1 MYNNNMNN
9 DVRGLLIQAEQARE
23 RGDFKRSL
31 ELLSDAVTAT
41 FDERKYEKLVD
52 ITASEALVYRHLFA
66 STGVR
71 DYLVLAKHSGLAS
84 VELARVQNDPSIL
97 GVAFYNFGKVLESMG
112 EDDEALINYRNALD
126 QNIDRPAMTAEM
138 QTRLAVLEFKKGDV
152 SAMDRFES
160 ALSELKSS
168 EDKDNYA
175 KAVWESGAY
184 MHMAEALL
192 SKDKEKAKQLLS
204 EAGKVIA
211 SDMRLK
217 LRKRQLEKL
226 RSRLDVVS

>member
-1 MYNNNMNN
+1 MNN

-31 ELLSDAVTAT
+31 ELLSNAVTKT

-52 ITASEALVYRHLFA
+52 ITASEALIYRHLFA
-66 STGVR
+66 STGIK
-71 DYLVLAKHSGLAS
+71 DYLILAKHSAMAS
-84 VELARVQNDPSIL
+84 VEIARKLNDPTALCVSL
-97 GVAFYNFGKVLESMG
+97 YNAGKIQEDLQELELALKSYK
-112 EDDEALINYRNALD
+112 EAIE
-126 QNIDRPAMTAEM
+126 QNIDRPAMVAEM
-138 QTRLAVLEFKKGDV
+138 KTRLAVLEFKQGDS

-168 EDKDNYA
+168 NDKDNYA

-184 MHMAEALL
+184 MHMAEALIETD
-192 SKDKEKAKQLLS
+192 KDKAKQFLS
-204 EAGKVIA
+204 EAEKVIA

-217 LRKRQLEKL
+217 LRKEQLEKL
-226 RSRLDVVS
+226 KTKLSTVS

>member
-1 MYNNNMNN
+1 MNN

-31 ELLSDAVTAT
+31 ELLSNAVTKT

-66 STGVR
+66 STGII
-71 DYLVLAKHSGLAS
+71 DYLILAKHSAMAS
-84 VELARVQNDPSIL
+84 VEIARKLNDPTALCVSL
-97 GVAFYNFGKVLESMG
+97 YNAGKIQEDLQELELALKSYK
-112 EDDEALINYRNALD
+112 EAIE
-126 QNIDRPAMTAEM
+126 QNIARPAMVAEM
-138 QTRLAVLEFKKGDV
+138 KTRLAVLEFKQGDS

-168 EDKDNYA
+168 NDKDNYA

-184 MHMAEALL
+184 MHMAEALIETD
-192 SKDKEKAKQLLS
+192 KDKAKQFLS
-204 EAGKVIA
+204 EAEKVIA

-217 LRKRQLEKL
+217 LRKEQLEKL
-226 RSRLDVVS
+226 KTKLSTVS

>member
-1 MYNNNMNN
+1 MNN

-31 ELLSDAVTAT
+31 ELLSNAVTKT

-52 ITASEALVYRHLFA
+52 ITASEALIYRHLFA
-66 STGVR
+66 STGIK
-71 DYLVLAKHSGLAS
+71 DYLILAKHSAMAS
-84 VELARVQNDPSIL
+84 VEIARKLNDPTALCVSL
-97 GVAFYNFGKVLESMG
+97 YNAGKIQEDLQELELAIKSYK
-112 EDDEALINYRNALD
+112 EAIE
-126 QNIDRPAMTAEM
+126 QNIDRPAMIAEM
-138 QTRLAVLEFKKGDV
+138 KTRLAVLEFKQGDS

-168 EDKDNYA
+168 NDKDNYA

-184 MHMAEALL
+184 MHMAEALIETD
-192 SKDKEKAKQLLS
+192 KDKAKQFLS
-204 EAGKVIA
+204 EAEKVIA

-217 LRKRQLEKL
+217 LRKEQLEKL
-226 RSRLDVVS
+226 KTKLSTVS